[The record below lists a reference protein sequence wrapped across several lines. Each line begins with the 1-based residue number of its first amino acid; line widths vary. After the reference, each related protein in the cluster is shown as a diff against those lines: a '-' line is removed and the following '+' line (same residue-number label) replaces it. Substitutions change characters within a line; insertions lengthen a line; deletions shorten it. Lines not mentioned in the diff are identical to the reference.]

1 MMTTISQA
9 LNAKLVDLDR
19 FSNNDKENT
28 SAELMIT
35 DAKSNSLKKGAN
47 SLLSVMPDE
56 LEQTIRAAR
65 TRAQDNERLKQLI
78 RSNTWL
84 PTHPIRKNLWR
95 CLLQS
100 NSDKENRS
108 LSESSLDDYNKH
120 LNQIFGKSRDI
131 ELSLP
136 EFVYSNNPNTTALSI
151 ESMGSTSSSSNPNH
165 LNYYNLNHEGRQ
177 AIKRILC
184 VFEYQYPQ
192 VTYSPGIVSITS
204 LLAHYMEEH
213 EVYQALVHMSSTKE
227 HLIESKSSWDVT
239 SSVFIRLLKN
249 YCKSSYDILTK
260 YATDPVEVILSDWY
274 WWIFD
279 CLSFDYLVKI
289 LDCFIFEGQKIV
301 YRVSLAIVQ
310 SFTKYLA
317 FVENLDYLNEVNPNG
332 KMRKVMKSQNLKVT
346 KNSIKLF
353 CESPASLE
361 SVDKLLK
368 ASFSIRNLKRTTI
381 KEYFAK
387 EESKRKNMDLS
398 PISASGS
405 PNQTMA
411 LNKLDSNSVKLNVSA
426 LSHNQLSP
434 NESDMFTNS
443 PKRIFIQ
450 ETSTG
455 ILSHSHLTTLW
466 NWIPQR
472 LTVNAPSLLFTTEVN
487 GTSMATLFNVLDELE
502 HCILVIKTFDN
513 EIFGAYC
520 SGSWNDRKQKG
531 VMYFGSGETFLFTLQ
546 PEKKIFRWVGMR
558 NQSTTSTQ
566 ELFLRVDLSKIVIG
580 SGSYEGLTISSN
592 LSDGYTNRCE
602 TFENDPLCS
611 QQHFQIAVLEVIGFG
626 NSNNRN

>member
-100 NSDKENRS
+100 NGDKENRS

-310 SFTKYLA
+310 SFTK
-317 FVENLDYLNEVNPNG
+317 F
-332 KMRKVMKSQNLKVT
+332 MKSQNLKVT